1 MATQSRITHHEFV
14 ALLRAKADRFGRRA
28 ARCETARAREIL
40 AETGKAYALVA
51 ALESKSAAPIRRS
64 EHQGS

>member
-1 MATQSRITHHEFV
+1 MATQWRITHHEFV
-14 ALLRAKADRFGRRA
+14 AFLRAKAGRFARRA
-28 ARCETARAREIL
+28 ARCETARAREVL

-51 ALESKSAAPIRRS
+51 DLESKSADSIRRS